1 LLVLVPMLDDYPV
14 PVLRRLRQAIA
25 LPLYTVALVLDYT
38 AAALGRLAAV
48 VAGDDWP
55 G

>member
-25 LPLYTVALVLDYT
+25 LPLYTVALVYT